1 MRRKDRE
8 KEEAFALQVLEHCE
22 YATMAT
28 VDSKGMPYCVPL
40 SPVLVG
46 KTIYFHGALA
56 GKKLENI
63 KEHPQVC
70 VSAVG
75 HTKRVPEEF
84 TTEFESAIVF
94 GRCQVVEEEEEKTM
108 ALMAICE
115 KYAKSHLHQA
125 KEAIERSISRT
136 AVIKVEIQSI
146 TGKAKVCPPKG

>member
-8 KEEAFALQVLEHCE
+8 KEEAFALEVLEHCE

-28 VDSKGMPYCVPL
+28 VDGKGMPYCVPL

-46 KTIYFHGALA
+46 KTIYFHCALE

-63 KEHPQVC
+63 KAHPQVC

-75 HTKRVPEEF
+75 RTKRVPEDL
-84 TTEFESAIVF
+84 TMEFESAIVF
-94 GRCQVVEEEEEKTM
+94 GECQLVEEEEEKIM

-125 KEAIERSISRT
+125 KEAIERSLSRT
-136 AVIKVEIQSI
+136 GILKVEIESI
-146 TGKAKVCPPKG
+146 SGKAKVCPPKG